1 MIFSNLSLSAF
12 ALLALAPYALGH
24 MELVQPA
31 PRQSKYN
38 PTYKGTPDYDMVAPL
53 ESGRWPYPCRGYGKG
68 GVVQTVK
75 AGANLPVKI
84 GGGAP
89 HNGGHCQFALS
100 YDDKTFVVLK
110 DVFDDCLIASR
121 DYSIQIPSGAPSGRA
136 TFAWAWINKTGNREY
151 YMNCA
156 DIEIQGTPS
165 GSITGPKLLVAN
177 LPGYVTIP
185 EFTNGGYS
193 GKDLFPKR
201 PTVKVTGNGSDVV
214 TPEPVPEPSTP
225 TKPTKPTTTTA
236 DKPTKPTTTGKPTKP
251 SVTGKPTTVPEPTEP
266 SKPGNNGDKPGRC
279 SGYETKCVSP
289 GQSREF
295 KICTNG
301 FEYTQRCAPGT
312 VCRGGVNQ
320 MSCDY

>member
-1 MIFSNLSLSAF
+1 MMVLSKLSLPAL

-24 MELVQPA
+24 MEMVQPP
-31 PRQSKYN
+31 PRQSQYN
-38 PTYKGTPDYDMVAPL
+38 PTYKGTPDYDMTSPL
-53 ESGRWPYPCRGYGKG
+53 ETGRWPYPCRGFGKG
-68 GVVQTVK
+68 GVVQTIK
-75 AGANLPVKI
+75 AGNSLPVKI

-89 HNGGHCQFALS
+89 HDGGHCQFALS
-100 YDDKTFVVLK
+100 YDDKTYVVLK

-121 DYSIQIPSGAPSGRA
+121 EYSITIPAGAPSGRA

-156 DIEIQGTPS
+156 DIEVQGSPS

-185 EFTNGGYS
+185 EFTHGGYS

-201 PTVKVTGNGSDVV
+201 PTVKVTGNGSSE
-214 TPEPVPEPSTP
+214 TNPEPSTP
-225 TKPTKPTTTTA
+225 PKPTSTKPAPSSTDSAKPTPTKPA
-236 DKPTKPTTTGKPTKP
+236 ASDKPT
-251 SVTGKPTTVPEPTEP
+251 VTSNPVPTEP
-266 SKPGNNGDKPGRC
+266 SKPGNKPGRC
-279 SGYETKCVSP
+279 SGFETKCVSP

-295 KICTNG
+295 KVCTNG
-301 FEYTQRCAPGT
+301 YEYTQRCAPGT

-320 MSCDY
+320 MYCDY

>member
-1 MIFSNLSLSAF
+1 MIFSYLSLPTF

-24 MELVQPA
+24 MELVQPP

-68 GVVQTVK
+68 GVVETVK
-75 AGANLPVKI
+75 AGGNIPVKI

-110 DVFDDCLIASR
+110 DIFDDCLIASR
-121 DYSIQIPSGAPSGRA
+121 DYSVQIPAGAPSGRA

-156 DIEIQGTPS
+156 DIEVQGTPS

-185 EFTNGGYS
+185 EFANGGYS

-201 PTVKVTGNGSDVV
+201 PTVKVTGNGSDVI
-214 TPEPVPEPSTP
+214 TPEPSTP
-225 TKPTKPTTTTA
+225 TKPTKPTSTVRPV
-236 DKPTKPTTTGKPTKP
+236 KPTKPTPTAKPVKPTKP
-251 SVTGKPTTVPEPTEP
+251 TETA
-266 SKPGNNGDKPGRC
+266 KPGNDSDKSGRC

-289 GQSREF
+289 GKSREF
-295 KICTNG
+295 KVCTNG
-301 FEYTQRCAPGT
+301 YEYIQRCAPGT
-312 VCRGGVNQ
+312 VCQGGVNQ
-320 MSCDY
+320 MSCGF